1 MFKWLVKNKKKVLF
15 SLLAAFIVLLLLNQ
29 YLGSRKDN
37 NFVVHEVEH
46 QDLAQYLSETG
57 TVKQGQEV
65 LLSFNQT
72 GRIDKLSVYE
82 GKDVEAGEI
91 LISLDRESLLI
102 ELERAQESLALAQAD
117 YQKLMTGLSAEEL
130 RYYQA
135 TLENAEISL
144 NNAQDSLIETQ
155 DKKEEVEKQVLAE
168 RDGLYDTALSAAR
181 QSIDTG
187 LNSLLFLVDI
197 QQDYF
202 AVGTRDA
209 LALSMARGQ
218 AAFSLLGAENS
229 IYWSKASLLSHF
241 GGARQLVQ
249 EADSVDETDSALTAT
264 IEALKDVKTAL
275 DTVNIA
281 GFSSSDLST
290 LNTEKASINTA
301 LASLS
306 SQEQLINAHWVNS
319 DVLIKSAERAI
330 QAMER
335 QVGTAKGSYQLALA
349 QWEMKSGSP
358 RLEDEI
364 LYSARVGQAQAGVKL
379 AERRLEEAVLRAPF
393 RGRVVEILK
402 QEDEITQ
409 ISQPVVR
416 LRPLASFQIEAD
428 IYEGD
433 IGQIE
438 VGQDVQIKL
447 IAFPDIIL
455 SGQVSFVDSSSQLI
469 NNVVYY
475 PIKVD
480 LDDSDHNI
488 QAGLTADIKVLLES
502 RENVLTV
509 PESSLR
515 TEEGKTF
522 VRVLSDQKEVEERE
536 VEAGMRG
543 EGFRVEIISGL
554 SAGEKVIVR

>member
-1 MFKWLVKNKKKVLF
+1 MFKWLIKNKKKVLF

-37 NFVVHEVEH
+37 NFVIHEVEH

-144 NNAQDSLIETQ
+144 NNAQDSLVETQ

-209 LALSMARGQ
+209 LALSMARGR
-218 AAFSLLGAENS
+218 AAFSLLGAKDS
-229 IYWSKASLLSHF
+229 IYWNKASLLSHF
-241 GGARQLVQ
+241 GGARQLVE
-249 EADSVDETDSALTAT
+249 EADGIDEIDSALTAT
-264 IEALKDVKTAL
+264 IEALEDVKTAL

-290 LNTEKASINTA
+290 LNTEKVSINTA

-306 SQEQLINAHWVNS
+306 AQEQLINAHWVNS

-335 QVGTAKGSYQLALA
+335 QVGTAKGNYQLALA

-438 VGQDVQIKL
+438 VGQDVQIEL

-480 LDDSDHNI
+480 LDDSGHNI

-502 RENVLTV
+502 RKNVLTV

-536 VEAGMRG
+536 VEVGMRG

>member
-1 MFKWLVKNKKKVLF
+1 
-15 SLLAAFIVLLLLNQ
+15 
-29 YLGSRKDN
+29 
-37 NFVVHEVEH
+37 
-46 QDLAQYLSETG
+46 
-57 TVKQGQEV
+57 
-65 LLSFNQT
+65 
-72 GRIDKLSVYE
+72 
-82 GKDVEAGEI
+82 
-91 LISLDRESLLI
+91 
-102 ELERAQESLALAQAD
+102 
-117 YQKLMTGLSAEEL
+117 
-130 RYYQA
+130 
-135 TLENAEISL
+135 
-144 NNAQDSLIETQ
+144 
-155 DKKEEVEKQVLAE
+155 
-168 RDGLYDTALSAAR
+168 
-181 QSIDTG
+181 
-187 LNSLLFLVDI
+187 
-197 QQDYF
+197 
-202 AVGTRDA
+202 
-209 LALSMARGQ
+209 
-218 AAFSLLGAENS
+218 
-229 IYWSKASLLSHF
+229 
-241 GGARQLVQ
+241 
-249 EADSVDETDSALTAT
+249 
-264 IEALKDVKTAL
+264 
-275 DTVNIA
+275 
-281 GFSSSDLST
+281 
-290 LNTEKASINTA
+290 
-301 LASLS
+301 
-306 SQEQLINAHWVNS
+306 
-319 DVLIKSAERAI
+319 
-330 QAMER
+330 MER

-438 VGQDVQIKL
+438 VGQDVQIEL

-509 PESSLR
+509 PESSLK

-522 VRVLSDQKEVEERE
+522 VRVLPDQKEIEEKE